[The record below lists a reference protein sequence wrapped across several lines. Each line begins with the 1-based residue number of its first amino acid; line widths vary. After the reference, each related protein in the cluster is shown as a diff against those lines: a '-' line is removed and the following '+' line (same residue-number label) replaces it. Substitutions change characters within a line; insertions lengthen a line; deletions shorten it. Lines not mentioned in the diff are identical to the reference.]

1 MSEREKRVS
10 RYKEERERVTRTA
23 AGDRADGESTK
34 KGRHWRAGAIFSYTS
49 NLPGP
54 SPPTHTVTHHPAMP
68 SSHTRHVAGSL
79 CLPPSQH
86 HQRQSLPRLVGVC
99 LPRGHDWPWGGGDDR
114 SVPSCSHLLGV
125 LIPGRAETLRIPGI
139 PPGGPPGSALRSRC
153 GRARESRP
161 DRGRVLRSAKGFSS
175 VQTGTLILFLHE
187 PSSPRLSQR
196 QNVGPCSAISTR
208 PCGLEQSATVP
219 VSGIGGFTGLWAP
232 KMMRILHLREHHPV

>member
-1 MSEREKRVS
+1 MVRAQR
-10 RYKEERERVTRTA
+10 KEDAGGRAPSSLIRVT
-23 AGDRADGESTK
+23 
-34 KGRHWRAGAIFSYTS
+34 
-49 NLPGP
+49 
-54 SPPTHTVTHHPAMP
+54 SPAHHHTHTTLPPPYHAVLPHPACGCLP
-68 SSHTRHVAGSL
+68 

-86 HQRQSLPRLVGVC
+86 HQRQSLQKLAGWC
-99 LPRGHDWPWGGGDDR
+99 LLAQGHDWPWGGGDDR

-161 DRGRVLRSAKGFSS
+161 DRGRVLRSANGFSS

-208 PCGLEQSATVP
+208 P
-219 VSGIGGFTGLWAP
+219 
-232 KMMRILHLREHHPV
+232 